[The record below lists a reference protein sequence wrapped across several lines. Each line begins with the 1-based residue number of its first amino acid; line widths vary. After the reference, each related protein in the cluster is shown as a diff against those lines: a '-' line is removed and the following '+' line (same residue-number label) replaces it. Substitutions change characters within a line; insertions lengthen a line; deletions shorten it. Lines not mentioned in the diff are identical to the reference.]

1 MSGSVKA
8 RIALPDLTSAIDD
21 ATVLTLGEFRK
32 ATLDLIDTEVWLGF
46 KYSGNY
52 PLEQKGTS
60 GESWN
65 TTELI
70 ENESGFTYGFQLYND
85 ATIQARSG
93 TKRNGK
99 PYANNSVG
107 EFYAGFVQKSGQ
119 AAPLWMSVVDKIE
132 SDLMP
137 ALEIAL
143 LENIMNQ
150 AAGISEIELE
160 ANDKSIGTYNFEL

>member
-8 RIALPDLTSAIDD
+8 RISLPDMTSAIDD

-32 ATLDLIDTEVWLGF
+32 AVLDLIDTEIWLGF

-70 ENESGFTYGFQLYND
+70 TNESEFTYGFQLYND
-85 ATIQARSG
+85 ATIQARAG
-93 TKRNGK
+93 TKRNGDS
-99 PYANNSVG
+99 YANNNVG
-107 EFYAGFVQKSGQ
+107 EFYAGYVQKSGQ
-119 AAPLWMSVVDKIE
+119 SEPLWMTVVDKIKT
-132 SDLMP
+132 DLMP
-137 ALEIAL
+137 TLEIAL

-150 AAGISEIELE
+150 AAGITEIALE
-160 ANDKSIGTYNFEL
+160 CNDQSIGTYNFEL